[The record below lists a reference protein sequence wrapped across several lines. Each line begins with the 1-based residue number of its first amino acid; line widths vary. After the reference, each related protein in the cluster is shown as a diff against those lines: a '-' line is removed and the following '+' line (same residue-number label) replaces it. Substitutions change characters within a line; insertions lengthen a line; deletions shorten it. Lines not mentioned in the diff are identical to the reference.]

1 MVKSEL
7 RLKETPLE
15 DFLKKY
21 YLVKDKAKLLSFL
34 NKIAIKKEILYEQ
47 DTISGDTLKIPFYK
61 DKIYIKLFKYKPKN
75 FNKPTETF
83 LKEIFYGDKVLTK
96 LSRRRFNI
104 RKLVHP
110 LIVLYNRE
118 IFYLSDNVSVSFLSD
133 IQFLKKNGH
142 TELISSYLDKGLL
155 EISKLNRTIKTLL
168 KNVNKSILLTIPLH
182 LMVYNELMEYYAKK
196 SSNTPRNELKG
207 IELETKFSVQNPA
220 VYTDIYKFIKSGSM
234 FPFLI
239 ENEFS
244 HVLYRNLVIS
254 YLSKDKKVITGGIGK
269 MPIVVVKKD
278 KGSLIEDD
286 YKILIRSEKKTT
298 SEFLKILHKEQ
309 ILKRKKVFWIKNQ
322 KNNRIYH
329 ISLDKEISPR
339 HSLSQIEIEY
349 AGILES
355 RKVHKD
361 CSAKIANDIA
371 FIASRLNKQF
381 IALKPTTKTKA
392 DLFYKK

>member
-133 IQFLKKNGH
+133 IQFLKKMA
-142 TELISSYLDKGLL
+142 
-155 EISKLNRTIKTLL
+155 
-168 KNVNKSILLTIPLH
+168 IP
-182 LMVYNELMEYYAKK
+182 N
-196 SSNTPRNELKG
+196 
-207 IELETKFSVQNPA
+207 
-220 VYTDIYKFIKSGSM
+220 
-234 FPFLI
+234 
-239 ENEFS
+239 
-244 HVLYRNLVIS
+244 
-254 YLSKDKKVITGGIGK
+254 
-269 MPIVVVKKD
+269 
-278 KGSLIEDD
+278 
-286 YKILIRSEKKTT
+286 
-298 SEFLKILHKEQ
+298 
-309 ILKRKKVFWIKNQ
+309 
-322 KNNRIYH
+322 
-329 ISLDKEISPR
+329 
-339 HSLSQIEIEY
+339 
-349 AGILES
+349 
-355 RKVHKD
+355 
-361 CSAKIANDIA
+361 
-371 FIASRLNKQF
+371 
-381 IALKPTTKTKA
+381 
-392 DLFYKK
+392 